1 MLHNICTFFWLIGK
15 RIGGDFYRP
24 SDTSTLCVRSV
35 DLSSMVSYTK
45 SMKNALTIEICAGS
59 LDDAIA
65 AEKTGAARIELNSS
79 LFLGGL
85 TPSLGSLRLVK
96 KATKLKVMTMVRPR
110 AAGFLYTASEF
121 KTMEEDAR
129 LFVDNGADGIVFGFL
144 KRDGTIDEKRCE
156 ALISIAGNKEKV
168 FHRAIDVVPDPL
180 KALDTLINLGFT
192 RVLTSGQEPTAYEG
206 MELIA
211 AMVKHAKGRIEIL
224 PGGGITKKNAAKLVQ
239 GTGVTQIHFAALKA
253 VAEPSTAQNPAI
265 YYGGA
270 LYPPEDRFETADLNA
285 MTEIIGTVR

>member
-1 MLHNICTFFWLIGK
+1 MKETF
-15 RIGGDFYRP
+15 
-24 SDTSTLCVRSV
+24 
-35 DLSSMVSYTK
+35 
-45 SMKNALTIEICAGS
+45 TIEICAGS
-59 LDDAIA
+59 LDDAVA
-65 AEKTGAARIELNSS
+65 AEKAGAARIELNSS

-85 TPSLGSLRLVK
+85 TPSLGSLKLVK
-96 KATKLKVMTMVRPR
+96 KETNLKVLTMVRPR
-110 AAGFLYTASEF
+110 AAGFLYTSAEF
-121 KTMEEDAR
+121 KTMEEDAK
-129 LFVDNGADGIVFGFL
+129 LFIDNGADGIVFGFL
-144 KRDGTIDEKRCE
+144 NEDGTIDTKRCE
-156 ALISIAGNKEKV
+156 SLIKIAGTKEKV

-180 KALDTLINLGFT
+180 KALDLLIELGFT

-253 VAEPSTAQNPAI
+253 VSEPSTARNPSI

-270 LYPPEDRFETADLNA
+270 LYPPEDRFETADLAA
-285 MTEIIGTVR
+285 MADIIGSL

>member
-1 MLHNICTFFWLIGK
+1 MK
-15 RIGGDFYRP
+15 
-24 SDTSTLCVRSV
+24 ST
-35 DLSSMVSYTK
+35 
-45 SMKNALTIEICAGS
+45 LTIEICAGS

-65 AEKTGAARIELNSS
+65 AEKAGAARIELNSS

-85 TPSLGSLRLVK
+85 TPSLGSLLLVK
-96 KATKLKVMTMVRPR
+96 KETNLKVMTMVRPR

-121 KTMEEDAR
+121 KTMKEDAK
-129 LFVDNGADGIVFGFL
+129 LFIDNGADGIVFGFL
-144 KRDGTIDEKRCE
+144 KKNGTIDEKRCE
-156 ALISIAGNKEKV
+156 ALIKIAGDKEKV

-180 KALDTLINLGFT
+180 KTLDILIDLGFT

-224 PGGGITKKNAAKLVQ
+224 PGGGITKKNAAKLVK
-239 GTGVTQIHFAALKA
+239 GTGVNQIHFAALKA
-253 VAEPSTAQNPAI
+253 VAEPSTAKNPAI

-270 LYPPEDRFETADLNA
+270 LYPPEDRFETADLGA
-285 MTEIIGTVR
+285 MAEIIGTVK